1 MAKKIL
7 IIDDD
12 VELSEELSEAI
23 RDEGHWVE
31 SAFDSDR
38 GCDLIRQNDYDLY
51 LLDFKMPGLNGFEL
65 LKKIKGKK
73 PAARIFMVS
82 GRPFVEQ
89 RIKEAGLEAMVEAVV
104 IKPFDIEGLL
114 NKIKTLD

>member
-1 MAKKIL
+1 MSKKIL

-38 GCDLIRQNDYDLY
+38 GCDLIRQMTMIFSCLI
-51 LLDFKMPGLNGFEL
+51 LRC
-65 LKKIKGKK
+65 
-73 PAARIFMVS
+73 PA
-82 GRPFVEQ
+82 
-89 RIKEAGLEAMVEAVV
+89 
-104 IKPFDIEGLL
+104 
-114 NKIKTLD
+114 